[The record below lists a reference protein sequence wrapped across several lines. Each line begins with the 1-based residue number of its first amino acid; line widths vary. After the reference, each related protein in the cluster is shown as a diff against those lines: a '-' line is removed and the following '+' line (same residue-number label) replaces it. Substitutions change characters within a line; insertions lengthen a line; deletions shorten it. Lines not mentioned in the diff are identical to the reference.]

1 MPLHNE
7 GEWWGAERERGEGE
21 GQNNLR
27 ELTDQLAKKKKKKVY
42 LTRAGLHRD
51 ASIHTVACVCNFGT
65 SGEAEAWRT
74 LALTGQLAIGFWG
87 Q

>member
-27 ELTDQLAKKKKKKVY
+27 ELTDQLAKKKKKKCISQEQACTGMPAS
-42 LTRAGLHRD
+42 TRWPV
-51 ASIHTVACVCNFGT
+51 SV
-65 SGEAEAWRT
+65 T
-74 LALTGQLAIGFWG
+74 LALAERQRPGEPWPLLVS
-87 Q
+87 